1 MANNLWRRTAVI
13 VAATAGASALF
24 AGVALADEPGDDDA
38 AYTYAHDSWRYA
50 HDDAHAQHHDAG
62 GVGGTGGRANAT
74 CAAPLGVSA
83 GVFGQGDPVD
93 ECNVQSGAGG
103 KGGNGVGS

>member
-1 MANNLWRRTAVI
+1 MANNLWRRAALI
-13 VAATAGASALF
+13 AAATAGASALF
-24 AGVALADEPGDDDA
+24 AGVALADQADDDA
-38 AYTYAHDSWRYA
+38 AYNYAHDSWRYT
-50 HDDAHAQHHDAG
+50 HDDAHALHHDAG
-62 GVGGTGGRANAT
+62 GMGGTGGRANAT

-103 KGGNGVGS
+103 KGGTGVGS